1 MTLDLIIIYLMISLG
16 IISVL
21 FWLWIFIKGIISR
34 KIKLPYVWGLYF
46 SISYIFFFSKRII
59 TNTETDRTISI
70 IGILFLL
77 MLWGIYRWW
86 SGKMSWETIE
96 KSWSIEALDNLSQV
110 KGKGSGFMR
119 FVVKV
124 LGKKN
129 AFNGS
134 IIIIFIFP
142 LACFVL

>member
-1 MTLDLIIIYLMISLG
+1 MILDLIIIYLMILLG

-59 TNTETDRTISI
+59 TDTENDRTISI

-77 MLWGIYRWW
+77 MIWGIYRWW

-96 KSWSIEALDNLSQV
+96 KSWNIEALDNLSQV
-110 KGKGSGFMR
+110 KGKGSSLTQYI
-119 FVVKV
+119 VKTF
-124 LGKKN
+124 GKRN
-129 AFNGS
+129 AYYGS

>member
-1 MTLDLIIIYLMISLG
+1 MSNLVIIYLILLLG
-16 IISVL
+16 IMTVL

-46 SISYIFFFSKRII
+46 SISYTFFFSKRII
-59 TNTETDRTISI
+59 TDSATDRTFSI

-96 KSWSIEALDNLSQV
+96 KSWSIDALDNLSQV
-110 KGKGSGFMR
+110 KGKGAGLTQYI
-119 FVVKV
+119 VKTF
-124 LGKKN
+124 GKRKTYYT
-129 AFNGS
+129 S
-134 IIIIFIFP
+134 IVIIFIFP
-142 LACFVL
+142 LACFIL

>member
-1 MTLDLIIIYLMISLG
+1 MSLDLIITYLILLLG
-16 IISVL
+16 MVIIL
-21 FWLWIFIKGIISR
+21 FWLWILIKGIISR

-46 SISYIFFFSKRII
+46 SISYTFFFSKRII
-59 TNTETDRTISI
+59 TDSATDRTFSI

-96 KSWSIEALDNLSQV
+96 KSWSIDELDNLSQV
-110 KGKGSGFMR
+110 KGKGAGLTQYI
-119 FVVKV
+119 VKTF
-124 LGKKN
+124 GKRN
-129 AFNGS
+129 TYYAS
-134 IIIIFIFP
+134 IIIIFTFP

>member
-1 MTLDLIIIYLMISLG
+1 MTPDLIIIYLMLLLG
-16 IISVL
+16 IICVL

-34 KIKLPYVWGLYF
+34 KIKLPYLWGLYF
-46 SISYIFFFSKRII
+46 FISYIFFFSKRII
-59 TNTETDRTISI
+59 TDTATDRTISI

-96 KSWSIEALDNLSQV
+96 KSWSIEALGNLSQV
-110 KGKGSGFMR
+110 KGRGSGLTQYILKTF
-119 FVVKV
+119 
-124 LGKKN
+124 GKRN
-129 AFNGS
+129 AYYGS

>member
-1 MTLDLIIIYLMISLG
+1 MSLDLIIIIIYLILLLG
-16 IISVL
+16 MMTVL
-21 FWLWIFIKGIISR
+21 FWLLIFIKGT
-34 KIKLPYVWGLYF
+34 
-46 SISYIFFFSKRII
+46 FFFSKRII
-59 TNTETDRTISI
+59 TDTATDRTISI

-119 FVVKV
+119 FVVKIF
-124 LGKKN
+124 GKRN
-129 AFNGS
+129 AYNGS
-134 IIIIFIFP
+134 IVFIFIFP

>member
-1 MTLDLIIIYLMISLG
+1 MTLDLIIIYLILLLG
-16 IISVL
+16 MMTVL
-21 FWLWIFIKGIISR
+21 FWLWIFFKGIISR

-59 TNTETDRTISI
+59 TDSATDRTLSI

-96 KSWSIEALDNLSQV
+96 KSWSIEALDNLSQL
-110 KGKGSGFMR
+110 KGKGPGLTQYI
-119 FVVKV
+119 VKIF
-124 LGKKN
+124 GTRN
-129 AFNGS
+129 AYYAS
-134 IIIIFIFP
+134 IVIIFIFP

>member
-1 MTLDLIIIYLMISLG
+1 MSLDLIITFLILLLGMI
-16 IISVL
+16 III
-21 FWLWIFIKGIISR
+21 FWLLILIKGIISR

-46 SISYIFFFSKRII
+46 SISYTFFFSKRII
-59 TNTETDRTISI
+59 TDAATDRTITI
-70 IGILFLL
+70 ISILFLL

-110 KGKGSGFMR
+110 KGKGSGLMKYI
-119 FVVKV
+119 VKTF
-124 LGKKN
+124 GKKN
-129 AFNGS
+129 AYYCS

>member
-1 MTLDLIIIYLMISLG
+1 MSNLVIIYLILLLG
-16 IISVL
+16 MMTVL
-21 FWLWIFIKGIISR
+21 FWLWIFIKGIILR

-46 SISYIFFFSKRII
+46 SISYTFFFSKRII
-59 TNTETDRTISI
+59 TDSATDRTFSI

-86 SGKMSWETIE
+86 SGKMAWETIE
-96 KSWSIEALDNLSQV
+96 KSWSIEALDNLSQA

-119 FVVKV
+119 FIVKIF
-124 LGKKN
+124 GKRN
-129 AFNGS
+129 AYNGS
-134 IIIIFIFP
+134 IVFIFIFP

>member
-1 MTLDLIIIYLMISLG
+1 MILFG
-16 IISVL
+16 ILSVL
-21 FWLWIFIKGIISR
+21 FWLLISIKGIISR

-46 SISYIFFFSKRII
+46 SISYTFFFSKRII
-59 TNTETDRTISI
+59 TDTATDRTISI

-110 KGKGSGFMR
+110 KSKGSGLMQYI
-119 FVVKV
+119 VKTF
-124 LGKKN
+124 GKKN
-129 AFNGS
+129 AYYGS